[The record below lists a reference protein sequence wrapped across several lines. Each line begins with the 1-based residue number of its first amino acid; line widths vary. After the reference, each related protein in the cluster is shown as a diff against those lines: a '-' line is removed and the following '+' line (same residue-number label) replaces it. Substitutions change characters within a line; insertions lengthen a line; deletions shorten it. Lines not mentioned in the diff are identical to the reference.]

1 MKIDIQRII
10 GLKIFNSIGEHKYD
24 SLPVLFFNLPDGMPI
39 NKYSYRSNESMA
51 PDDYKKGLNA
61 INKPLLVIVGSND
74 EAFVAS
80 AFESAVTNNSKGKVI
95 VIDGADHNTIIYNN
109 KALECINEWMAS
121 FDFTDPEKR

>member
-80 AFESAVTNNSKGKVI
+80 AFESAVTNNSNGKVI
-95 VIDGADHNTIIYNN
+95 VIDGADHNSIIYNT
-109 KALECINEWMAS
+109 KAFEFIKEWMTG
-121 FDFTDPEKR
+121 FNLKNTTKR